1 VNTPAA
7 LGDIHIFTDF
17 LHRAL
22 PNWVERPAGAIT
34 EMGSEGL
41 VTLAF
46 LAGLGIAYLVYIR
59 KSHYAE
65 ALAEFSIGK
74 ALHQF
79 WFADWGMDWLYD
91 RIFVRPVVWFAHFD
105 RTDFIDS
112 VYAGLARLSE
122 LAYFALRSTENGKVR
137 WYAAGIAFGAVA
149 LVSMVLFL

>member
-1 VNTPAA
+1 
-7 LGDIHIFTDF
+7 
-17 LHRAL
+17 
-22 PNWVERPAGAIT
+22 
-34 EMGSEGL
+34 MGSEGL

-46 LAGLGIAYLVYIR
+46 LAGLCIAYFLYIR
-59 KSHYAE
+59 NPRYAD

-74 ALHQF
+74 TLHQF

-105 RTDFIDS
+105 RADFIDS

-122 LAYFALRSTENGKVR
+122 LTYFALRSTENGRVR